1 MLNRDLSYFVHT
13 ISFLLKLTNQ
23 FEIILSDNWKVSFQ
37 LYRMNDITKIS
48 NTVDIFEREYNKIKV
63 SNSLMANIK

>member
-1 MLNRDLSYFVHT
+1 MLNRDLSYFVNT

-37 LYRMNDITKIS
+37 LYRMNDITKVS